1 MAASAHAE
9 LSGQGTTANPWRG
22 PRPHVLN
29 RPIPIRREPA
39 APGRVRVRAA
49 PLFAAQAGR
58 RLFTRPLIHAILYD
72 KNYHRALWAAGGNGW
87 CAVRI
92 LGIDPGYAILGYG
105 VIDAAGTRTA
115 AVDYG
120 VIETKAG
127 EPFPERLERLYAG
140 VRQLIGQYRPDAAAF
155 EELFFYRN
163 TTTAFA
169 VGAGRGVALLAAQQ
183 SGLPLYEYTPMQ
195 IKLAVTGDGHADK
208 HAVQQ
213 MVRVLLS
220 LPRVPKPDDA
230 ADALACALCRAGT
243 SGPAAE
249 EYRIR

>member
-1 MAASAHAE
+1 M
-9 LSGQGTTANPWRG
+9 GCRRRR
-22 PRPHVLN
+22 RP
-29 RPIPIRREPA
+29 
-39 APGRVRVRAA
+39 PGAMSMGV
-49 PLFAAQAGR
+49 
-58 RLFTRPLIHAILYD
+58 
-72 KNYHRALWAAGGNGW
+72 WW
-87 CAVRI
+87 CVVRI

-105 VIDAAGTRTA
+105 VIDAAAGKAT

-127 EPFPERLERLYAG
+127 EPLPERLERLYAG
-140 VRQLIGQYRPDAAAF
+140 VRQLIGLFRPDMAVF

-163 TTTAFA
+163 TTTALA
-169 VGAGRGVALLAAQQ
+169 VGAGRGVALLAVQQ

-213 MVRVLLS
+213 MVRMLLA
-220 LPRVPKPDDA
+220 LPQIPKPDDA
-230 ADALACALCRAGT
+230 SDALACALCRAST
-243 SGPAAE
+243 IGPAAE